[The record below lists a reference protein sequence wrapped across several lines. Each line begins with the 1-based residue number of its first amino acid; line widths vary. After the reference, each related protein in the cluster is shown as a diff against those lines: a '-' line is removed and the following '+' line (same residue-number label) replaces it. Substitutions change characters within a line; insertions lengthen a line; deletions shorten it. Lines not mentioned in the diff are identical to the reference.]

1 MNFTTIENLQDSV
14 SATYGAVIKYGDKVF
29 VTDIAWKGGF
39 TAKIYY
45 FVELPKATGLS
56 DIECKLAPFAIA
68 DETFKDNGSALQWCF
83 NQLLTGC

>member
-1 MNFTTIENLQDSV
+1 MNFTTIENLQQSV
-14 SATYGAVIKYGDKVF
+14 SATYGAVIQYGDKVF

-45 FVELPKATGLS
+45 FVEFPKATGLS
-56 DIECKLAPFAIA
+56 DFECKLAPFAIA

-83 NQLLTGC
+83 NQLSTGC